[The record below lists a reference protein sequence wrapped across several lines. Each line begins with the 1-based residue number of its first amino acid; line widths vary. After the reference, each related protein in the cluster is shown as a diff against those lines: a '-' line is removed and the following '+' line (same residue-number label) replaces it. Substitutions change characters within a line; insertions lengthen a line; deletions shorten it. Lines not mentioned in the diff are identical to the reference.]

1 MVLMVVDDLDLMLGA
16 IHPSENDPPLLVDP
30 NAPEARQVPLEL
42 FEPVAGWYQKVVD
55 DPRLIDHAQL
65 APCPF
70 LNVTG
75 ESSNPQA
82 AENAF
87 GG

>member
-1 MVLMVVDDLDLMLGA
+1 
-16 IHPSENDPPLLVDP
+16 
-30 NAPEARQVPLEL
+30 L